1 LKRGL
6 MALEYCRDVGQ
17 RHAALFLLLAESRP
31 CHMMNIN

>member
-6 MALEYCRDVGQ
+6 MALEYCRDVRR

-31 CHMMNIN
+31 CHMIPI